1 MIALYITVGI
11 FYLFNLV
18 IFSIIHFKKTNKNDE
33 IPQPNKARDG
43 MISLFN
49 NDSMNEPLL
58 NQFV

>member
-1 MIALYITVGI
+1 MIGLYITVGI

-18 IFSIIHFKKTNKNDE
+18 IFSIIHIKKTNKNDE
-33 IPQPNKARDG
+33 IPQINVASNG

-49 NDSMNEPLL
+49 NNSMNEPLL